1 MVFDPASNFESDCKR
16 LEKEE
21 RKKGESE
28 DQKINE
34 EERERGGG
42 KEIARGSGAGR
53 PSLQGKFRE

>member
-34 EERERGGG
+34 EERERRGGERNSQRQWSG
-42 KEIARGSGAGR
+42 TTKPAR
-53 PSLQGKFRE
+53 

>member
-42 KEIARGSGAGR
+42 
-53 PSLQGKFRE
+53 GKK